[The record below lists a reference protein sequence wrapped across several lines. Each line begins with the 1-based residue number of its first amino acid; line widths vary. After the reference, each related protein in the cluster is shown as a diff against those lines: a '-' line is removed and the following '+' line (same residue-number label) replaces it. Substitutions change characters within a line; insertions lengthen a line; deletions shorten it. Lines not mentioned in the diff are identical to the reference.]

1 MCFVIFCVLWHLI
14 QSSKVSEIILL
25 LQSSFKYKLKTAN
38 EIDLV
43 IHMYRALQLYGLKP
57 FLRNSWIYTGSLSTE
72 FVIKPNF
79 TINIRHF
86 IMSLNTSPK
95 YRKYCLTNISG
106 EYLFIYRTMWSRYR
120 NVVVGGHAFEKG
132 NRWGRG
138 KRNGEEGGG
147 TAHSQPGIRADRDR
161 ATTEEG
167 FQVSKRGVQGIRI
180 GISKQKKKRG
190 LSKGLSMHLCI
201 YHANRVY
208 ITVIKDCV

>member
-1 MCFVIFCVLWHLI
+1 VCFVIFCVLWHLI

-25 LQSSFKYKLKTAN
+25 RQSSFKYKHKTVN

-43 IHMYRALQLYGLKP
+43 IHMYRALRLYGLKP
-57 FLRNSWIYTGSLSTE
+57 FLRNSRIYTGDLSTE

-95 YRKYCLTNISG
+95 YRKYCLTNIRRVFTV
-106 EYLFIYRTMWSRYR
+106 FIYWTMWSRYR
-120 NVVVGGHAFEKG
+120 NVVIGGHAFEKG

-147 TAHSQPGIRADRDR
+147 QHTANQGSERTGIAPRQRRD
-161 ATTEEG
+161 
-167 FQVSKRGVQGIRI
+167 SK
-180 GISKQKKKRG
+180 
-190 LSKGLSMHLCI
+190 
-201 YHANRVY
+201 
-208 ITVIKDCV
+208 